1 MPMKDIA
8 QLLRVSRQTLYNTI
22 RQSGSPSIFGHTPNH
37 VRSDRGGENVNV
49 WRYMLN
55 ESTKVRIPRSTT
67 TFQNQL
73 EFKEL

>member
-1 MPMKDIA
+1 MAGRPSSEVDANEILYLKRNGMPMKDIA

-49 WRYMLN
+49 
-55 ESTKVRIPRSTT
+55 
-67 TFQNQL
+67 
-73 EFKEL
+73 